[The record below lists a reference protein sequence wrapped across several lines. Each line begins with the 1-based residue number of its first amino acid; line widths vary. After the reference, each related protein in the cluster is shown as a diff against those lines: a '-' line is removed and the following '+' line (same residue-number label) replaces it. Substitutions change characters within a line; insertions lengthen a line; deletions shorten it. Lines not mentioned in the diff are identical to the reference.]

1 MGKLVVALLISLIP
15 MIPAV
20 IFALRNRNMPVQ
32 SAQKL
37 LKSLGAVNA
46 ILTLMAVGVAAA
58 WLFLNTTH
66 VYAMGINPA
75 ATGADQYG
83 TLAAAISTGLACIGA
98 GLAVGP
104 SGAAAIGAIAEKPEA
119 FGRSLIF
126 VGLGEG
132 IAIYGLIIA
141 FMVLPK

>member
-1 MGKLVVALLISLIP
+1 LVIALLVSLLP

-20 IFALRNRNMPVQ
+20 IYALRNRNLPVQ
-32 SAQKL
+32 SAQRL
-37 LKSLGAVNA
+37 LKGLGGVNV
-46 ILTLMAVGVAAA
+46 ILTLMAVGIAII
-58 WLFLNTTH
+58 WLAFPSTAM
-66 VYAMGINPA
+66 AMGLNAA
-75 ATGADQYG
+75 ATGTDQYG
-83 TLAAAISTGLACIGA
+83 SLAAAISTGLACIGA

>member
-1 MGKLVVALLISLIP
+1 MEKLVIALLISLIP

-20 IFALRNRNMPVQ
+20 IYALRNRNMPVE
-32 SAQKL
+32 SAKRL
-37 LKSLGAVNA
+37 VKGLGGMNV
-46 ILTLMAVGVAAA
+46 ILTLMAAGFAFAWLAFPQVAYGMGNAVAAA
-58 WLFLNTTH
+58 
-66 VYAMGINPA
+66 
-75 ATGADQYG
+75 TGGDQYAS
-83 TLAAAISTGLACIGA
+83 LAAAISTGLACVGA

-132 IAIYGLIIA
+132 IAIYGLLIA
-141 FMVLPK
+141 FVVLGR

>member
-1 MGKLVVALLISLIP
+1 MGKLVIALLVSLLP

-20 IFALRNRNMPVQ
+20 IYALRNRNLPVQ
-32 SAQKL
+32 SAQRL
-37 LKSLGAVNA
+37 LKGLGGVNV
-46 ILTLMAVGVAAA
+46 ILTLMAVGIAVI
-58 WLFLNTTH
+58 WLAFPGTAM
-66 VYAMGINPA
+66 AMGLNAA
-75 ATGADQYG
+75 ATGTDQYG
-83 TLAAAISTGLACIGA
+83 SLAAAISTGLACIGA

>member
-1 MGKLVVALLISLIP
+1 MEKLVIALLISLIP

-20 IFALRNRNMPVQ
+20 IYTLRNRNMPVE
-32 SAQKL
+32 SAKRL
-37 LKSLGAVNA
+37 VKGLGGMNV
-46 ILTLMAVGVAAA
+46 ILTLMAGGFAAA
-58 WLFLNTTH
+58 WLAFPGVAFGMSNAVT
-66 VYAMGINPA
+66 A
-75 ATGADQYG
+75 ATGGDQYAS
-83 TLAAAISTGLACIGA
+83 LAAAISTGLACVGA

-141 FMVLPK
+141 FMVLGR